1 MVPICCGGFAEL
13 RADLLSVD
21 LALAGTFPPL
31 VHKASPGDGR
41 CGASG
46 SFTIDIL
53 VF

>member
-1 MVPICCGGFAEL
+1 MGTICCGGFAEL

-31 VHKASPGDGR
+31 VHKTSAGDGR
-41 CGASG
+41 CGAG
-46 SFTIDIL
+46 RNFTIDIL